1 MRLVN
6 SVLKLVFV
14 LCFFFTAIF
23 AQALQSD
30 DQVPRDFL
38 KNARH
43 QSGKVP
49 PNNHSSQGAPTMLFR
64 TLIRW

>member
-1 MRLVN
+1 MRFVSLP
-6 SVLKLVFV
+6 KLVFV
-14 LCFFFTAIF
+14 LCFFLTAIF

-30 DQVPRDFL
+30 DQVPKDFL

-49 PNNHSSQGAPTMLFR
+49 PNNHSSQGRPMMPFR
-64 TLIRW
+64 TLIR